1 MKQWEKLA
9 EVLSFINCDLFVENK
24 FFLFSGDDFRFERSS
39 LYPESSVLA

>member
-24 FFLFSGDDFRFERSS
+24 FFCFQEMMIFGLKGHHYILKARC
-39 LYPESSVLA
+39 